1 MAKTR
6 RSSKRQS
13 VSLKILA
20 KSKMQSIKSTIKESY
35 KKKKICKNDKKKLLE
50 VAKKV
55 QLSNETPEINQ
66 ILRRYAIKSKKKL
79 NINNSLLKKI
89 KFITKERFKKLS
101 SPHPSISKKL
111 QYLSQITVELEK
123 AKNDAK
129 NIYDAKFFEPGKD
142 ELESFVI
149 GYGNKLY
156 IFEID
161 EKRKGKKIQMRLTIS
176 SGVEEEEY
184 FALCTSFVYI
194 QKNKYPVVVAGG
206 KCKVLQVFL
215 AHNGKH
221 LHNLFGHSGDINE
234 ICASPVDFEIVAS
247 VSNDE
252 TCRLFNIRHGVNLAT
267 FGGPMGHTHNI
278 ISLDFSLCGN
288 YIVTCGSDY
297 KVMLWGLKD
306 KTINTQSFCT
316 TSKKNNNN
324 FDLVFKKLKIK
335 NVFIKNTSLEEK
347 LKISKEMFLDDDK
360 KNKLAEQLFK
370 RFPLCQNRMLHNTII
385 DGVRFYDNYIITK
398 DQSKILSMWKFGKH
412 SDDITGNKEILKEQ
426 RNYSILKHF
435 VLPNCN
441 ETWFHK
447 IEIDPS
453 NNILAVASDNGFIYL
468 YDITKQEF
476 YQQPDNVLTHYFKKS
491 KQRGVRNITFSHDS
505 RYLLSVGDNYTFS
518 IFKLYEK

>member
-6 RSSKRQS
+6 SSNKRQKFSLRILTKSKR
-13 VSLKILA
+13 
-20 KSKMQSIKSTIKESY
+20 QSIKSTFKNSYKNSKICIKE
-35 KKKKICKNDKKKLLE
+35 KKQLLE
-50 VAKKV
+50 VAKKSE
-55 QLSNETPEINQ
+55 LSSETPEINQ
-66 ILRRYAIKSKKKL
+66 ILRRYVIKNKKTL
-79 NINNSLLKKI
+79 NINNSLLKKV
-89 KFITKERFKKLS
+89 KFITKDRFKKLS
-101 SPHPSISKKL
+101 SSISSVSGKL
-111 QYLSQITVELEK
+111 QYLPQITIELEK
-123 AKNDAK
+123 AKNEAK
-129 NIYDAKFFEPGKD
+129 NIYDGKFFEPGKD
-142 ELESFVI
+142 ELESFVV
-149 GYGNKLY
+149 GYGDKLY

-161 EKRKGKKIQMRLTIS
+161 EKKKGKKVQMRLTIS

-184 FALCTSFVYI
+184 FAICTSFVYI

-252 TCRLFNIRHGVNLAT
+252 TCRLYNIRHGVNLAT

-306 KTINTQSFCT
+306 KNINSQSIST
-316 TSKKNNNN
+316 SSKKSNN
-324 FDLVFKKLKIK
+324 FEIVFKKLKIK

-347 LKISKEMFLDDDK
+347 LKIGKEMILDDEK
-360 KNKLAEQLFK
+360 KNKLTEQIFK
-370 RFPLCQNRMLHNTII
+370 RFPLCQNRMLHSTII

-453 NNILAVASDNGFIYL
+453 NNILAVASDTGFIYL

-518 IFKLYEK
+518 VFKLYN